1 MIMELDNRL
10 LKILEDKNFKTF
22 VECFDF
28 LSLAGYE
35 ESEAIMKAIDLFE
48 GKPSD
53 GIIHIGKEHV
63 TSNGGGF
70 TAVSGYTNHIVS
82 SGSTTIGQIY
92 DNSFR
97 VEPYRNSPD
106 DLLINVYVTTDK
118 GDIKY
123 KPLYKAFINTREYS
137 PNESLDEQIKSIQIR
152 LRTELGIKFFLDIM
166 EELKK

>member
-1 MIMELDNRL
+1 MELDNRL
-10 LKILEDKNFKTF
+10 IKILDDKKFKTF

-63 TSNGGGF
+63 TSNGGPF
-70 TAVSGYTNHIVS
+70 AVSGYTGHFNS
-82 SGSTTIGQIY
+82 SGSSTTIFNNIV
-92 DNSFR
+92 N
-97 VEPYRNSPD
+97 PTRNDPD
-106 DLLINVYVTTDK
+106 DLIINVFITTDK

-123 KPLYKAFINTREYS
+123 KPLYKAFINTREYF
-137 PNESLDEQIKSIQIR
+137 PNESLEEQIKSIQIR
-152 LRTELGIKFFLDIM
+152 LRTELGIKFFRDIM